1 MKAGLAAGT
10 TTAVGAGAIYL
21 SAEPALALSM
31 DSWDA
36 GQNASITTTDG
47 TVDSLVMEPQVT
59 IQYSNFEAD
68 RTAEITLSVE
78 YFEGSA
84 MSNSM
89 GSATPWET
97 TLALPGT
104 DGQASKNLTAYHIN
118 SFAGVDVTDFYAPA
132 EGESTTRWIRA
143 TLSVSVPD
151 QPGIDPASLQDDF
164 SVTVTYHQP
173 DASAT
178 VSASST
184 TTLISSKEVTD
195 SSS

>member
-10 TTAVGAGAIYL
+10 TTALGAGALYF
-21 SAEPALALSM
+21 STEPAMALSM

-36 GQNASITTTDG
+36 GANESITTTDG
-47 TVDSLVMEPQVT
+47 TIDAVMMSPEVT
-59 IQYSNFEAD
+59 IEYANFEPD
-68 RTAEITLSVE
+68 RTAEIVLAVE

-84 MSNSM
+84 MTNSM

-97 TLALPGT
+97 TLDLPGT
-104 DGQASKNLTAYHIN
+104 DGQATKTLLEYHIT
-118 SFAGVDVTDFYAPA
+118 SFEGITLSDFYAPA

-164 SVTVTYHQP
+164 SVTVTYYQP

-178 VSASST
+178 VSASSS
-184 TTLISSKEVTD
+184 TTLLSDKEVTE
-195 SSS
+195 SS